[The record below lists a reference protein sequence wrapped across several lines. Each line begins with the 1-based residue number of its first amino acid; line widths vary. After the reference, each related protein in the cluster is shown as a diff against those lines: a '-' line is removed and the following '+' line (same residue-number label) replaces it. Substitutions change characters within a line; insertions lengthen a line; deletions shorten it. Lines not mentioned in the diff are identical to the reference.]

1 MTVDKF
7 NELGKGFY
15 DVADIEPGMNFTLLV
30 YAEFLYIEKHE
41 DDYLLHI
48 GNSFFKSSDLFTLED
63 KLFEFFIDEYN
74 GGSGLLTKVHDDD
87 IFNRVRYWAFER
99 GLYDK
104 GDVKTQYVKLAEEF
118 GEVGRA
124 IIKDDLPE
132 IRDGLGDMFVVMVNL
147 AHLAD
152 MTLEECIE
160 AAWNEIKDRKGSM
173 KGGSFVKEE
182 E

>member
-1 MTVDKF
+1 M
-7 NELGKGFY
+7 
-15 DVADIEPGMNFTLLV
+15 
-30 YAEFLYIEKHE
+30 
-41 DDYLLHI
+41 
-48 GNSFFKSSDLFTLED
+48 
-63 KLFEFFIDEYN
+63 
-74 GGSGLLTKVHDDD
+74 
-87 IFNRVRYWAFER
+87 
-99 GLYDK
+99 
-104 GDVKTQYVKLAEEF
+104 KLAEEF